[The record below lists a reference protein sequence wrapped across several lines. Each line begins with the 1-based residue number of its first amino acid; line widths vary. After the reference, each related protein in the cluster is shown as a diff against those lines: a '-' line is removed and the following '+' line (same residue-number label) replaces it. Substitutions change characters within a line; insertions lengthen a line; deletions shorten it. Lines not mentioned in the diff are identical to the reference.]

1 MLKGNCVIAQSGGP
15 TAVINNSLAGAIEA
29 AYHGEAI
36 GEIYGARNGIMGVL
50 AENFID
56 LRRQDAATIQGLRFT
71 PGAALGSCRYQLEK
85 KEDYDKLLAIFR
97 KFNIRYFFYIGG
109 NDSMDTAHKV
119 NQLAQEEGYELRVI
133 GIPKTVDN
141 DLPRTDHCPGYG
153 SAAKYLAASVLE
165 MGMDIKSI
173 VTSTKVAIVEAMG
186 RNTGWLAAA
195 TALARRAPGEAPHLI
210 YLPEVA
216 FDLDAF
222 LADVETAYRQYG
234 TVLVVVSEGLVDKNG
249 NYIFNDAGT
258 VDVFGHQ
265 RLGGLGQFLLNKI
278 EAELKIKGRF
288 ILPATSQRSAMHL
301 ASRTDAEEAYNVGRV
316 AVEEALRGASGH
328 MVAIKRLEGE
338 EYRCTYELVELD
350 KVANQEKK
358 VPRDWINAAG
368 NDVTTDFINY
378 ARPLIQGEVNVPYH
392 NGLPA
397 YVNLA
402 HQYPVKKCG

>member
-1 MLKGNCVIAQSGGP
+1 LFKGNCVIAQSGGP

-29 AYHGEAI
+29 AYRSEAI
-36 GEIYGARNGIMGVL
+36 GEIYGARNGIMGIL

-56 LRRQDAATIQGLRFT
+56 LRREDASTIQGLRFT
-71 PGAALGSCRYQLEK
+71 PGAALGSCRYQLKK
-85 KEDYDKLLAIFR
+85 KEDYNKLLAVFR

-133 GIPKTVDN
+133 GIPKTIDN
-141 DLPRTDHCPGYG
+141 DLPLTDHCPGYG
-153 SAAKYLAASVLE
+153 SAAKYLATIVLE
-165 MGMDIKSI
+165 MGIDIKSI

-216 FDLDAF
+216 FDLETF
-222 LADVETAYRQYG
+222 MTDVEKAYRQYG

-249 NYIFNDAGT
+249 NYIFNDTAT

-265 RLGGLGQFLLNKI
+265 RLGGVGQFLLNKI
-278 EAELKIKGRF
+278 EAELKIKGRV

-328 MVAIKRLEGE
+328 MVAIKRLKGE
-338 EYRCTYELVELD
+338 EYRCTYELVKLD
-350 KVANQEKK
+350 EVANREKK
-358 VPRDWINAAG
+358 VPRAWINEAG
-368 NDVTTDFINY
+368 NDVTMDFINY
-378 ARPLIQGEVNVPYH
+378 ARPLIQGEVNIPYH

-402 HQYPVKKCG
+402 QYPVFSK

>member
-1 MLKGNCVIAQSGGP
+1 
-15 TAVINNSLAGAIEA
+15 VINNSLAGAIEA
-29 AYHGEAI
+29 AYRSEAI
-36 GEIYGARNGIMGVL
+36 GEIYGARNGIMGIL

-56 LRRQDAATIQGLRFT
+56 LRREDASTIQGLRFT
-71 PGAALGSCRYQLEK
+71 PGAALGSCRYQLKK
-85 KEDYDKLLAIFR
+85 KEDYNKLLAVFR

-133 GIPKTVDN
+133 GIPKTIDN
-141 DLPRTDHCPGYG
+141 DLPLTDHCPGYG
-153 SAAKYLAASVLE
+153 SAAKYLATIVLE
-165 MGMDIKSI
+165 MGIDIKSI

-216 FDLDAF
+216 FDLETF
-222 LADVETAYRQYG
+222 MTDVEKAYRQYG

-249 NYIFNDAGT
+249 NYIFNDTAT

-265 RLGGLGQFLLNKI
+265 RLGGVGQFLLNKI
-278 EAELKIKGRF
+278 EAELKIKGRV

-328 MVAIKRLEGE
+328 MVAIKRLKGE
-338 EYRCTYELVELD
+338 EYRCTYELVKLD
-350 KVANQEKK
+350 EVANREKK
-358 VPRDWINAAG
+358 VPRAWINEAG
-368 NDVTTDFINY
+368 NDVTMDFINY
-378 ARPLIQGEVNVPYH
+378 ARPLIQGEVNIPYH

-402 HQYPVKKCG
+402 QYPVFSK

>member
-1 MLKGNCVIAQSGGP
+1 MFKGNCVIAQSGGP

-29 AYHGEAI
+29 AYRSEAI
-36 GEIYGARNGIMGVL
+36 GEIYGARNGIMGIL

-56 LRRQDAATIQGLRFT
+56 LRREDASTIQGLRFT
-71 PGAALGSCRYQLEK
+71 PGAALGSCRYQLKK
-85 KEDYDKLLAIFR
+85 KEDYNKLLAVFR

-133 GIPKTVDN
+133 GIPKTIDN
-141 DLPRTDHCPGYG
+141 DLPLTDHCPGYG
-153 SAAKYLAASVLE
+153 SAAKYLATIVLE
-165 MGMDIKSI
+165 MGIDIKSI

-216 FDLDAF
+216 FDLETF
-222 LADVETAYRQYG
+222 MTDVEKAYRQYG

-249 NYIFNDAGT
+249 NYIFNDTAT

-265 RLGGLGQFLLNKI
+265 RLGGVGQFLLNKI
-278 EAELKIKGRF
+278 EAELKIKGRV

-328 MVAIKRLEGE
+328 MVAIKRLKGE
-338 EYRCTYELVELD
+338 EYRCTYELVKLD
-350 KVANQEKK
+350 EVANREKK
-358 VPRDWINAAG
+358 VPRAWINEAG
-368 NDVTTDFINY
+368 NDVTMDFINY
-378 ARPLIQGEVNVPYH
+378 ARPLIQGEVNIPYH

-402 HQYPVKKCG
+402 QYPVFSK

>member
-1 MLKGNCVIAQSGGP
+1 MFKGNCVIAQSGGP

-29 AYHGEAI
+29 AYRSEAI
-36 GEIYGARNGIMGVL
+36 GEIYGARNGIMGIL

-56 LRRQDAATIQGLRFT
+56 LRREDASTIQGLRFT
-71 PGAALGSCRYQLEK
+71 PGAALGSCRYQLKK
-85 KEDYDKLLAIFR
+85 KEDYNKLLAVFR

-119 NQLAQEEGYELRVI
+119 NQLAQEKGYELRVI
-133 GIPKTVDN
+133 GIPKTIDN
-141 DLPRTDHCPGYG
+141 DLPLTDHCPGYG
-153 SAAKYLAASVLE
+153 SAAKYLATIVLE
-165 MGMDIKSI
+165 MGIDIKSI

-216 FDLDAF
+216 FDLETF
-222 LADVETAYRQYG
+222 MTDVEKAYRQYG

-249 NYIFNDAGT
+249 NYIFNDTAT

-265 RLGGLGQFLLNKI
+265 RLGGVGQFLLNKI
-278 EAELKIKGRF
+278 EAELKIKGRV

-328 MVAIKRLEGE
+328 MVAIKRLKGE
-338 EYRCTYELVELD
+338 EYRCTYELVKLD
-350 KVANQEKK
+350 EVANREKK
-358 VPRDWINAAG
+358 VPRAWINEAG
-368 NDVTTDFINY
+368 NDVTMDFINY
-378 ARPLIQGEVNVPYH
+378 ARPLIQGEVNIPYH

-402 HQYPVKKCG
+402 QYPVFSK

>member
-15 TAVINNSLAGAIEA
+15 TAVINNSLAGAVEA
-29 AYHGEAI
+29 AYRSEAI
-36 GEIYGARNGIMGVL
+36 GEIYGARNGIMGIL

-56 LRRQDAATIQGLRFT
+56 LRREDASTIQGLRFT
-71 PGAALGSCRYQLEK
+71 PGAALGSCRYQLKK
-85 KEDYDKLLAIFR
+85 KEDYDKLLAVFR
-97 KFNIRYFFYIGG
+97 KFDIRYFFYIGG

-133 GIPKTVDN
+133 GIPKTIDN
-141 DLPRTDHCPGYG
+141 DLPLTDHCPGYG
-153 SAAKYLAASVLE
+153 SAAKYMATIVLE
-165 MGMDIKSI
+165 MGIDIKSI

-216 FDLDAF
+216 FDLETF
-222 LADVETAYRQYG
+222 MADVEKAYRQYG

-249 NYIFNDAGT
+249 NYIFNDTAT

-265 RLGGLGQFLLNKI
+265 RLGGVGQFLLNKI

-288 ILPATSQRSAMHL
+288 ILPATTQRSAMHL

-328 MVAIKRLEGE
+328 MVAIKRLEGK
-338 EYRCTYELVELD
+338 EYRCTYELVKLD
-350 KVANQEKK
+350 EVANREKK
-358 VPRDWINAAG
+358 VPRAWINEAG
-368 NDVTTDFINY
+368 NDVTMDFINY
-378 ARPLIQGEVNVPYH
+378 ARPLILGEVKIPYH

-402 HQYPVKKCG
+402 QYPVFDR

>member
-1 MLKGNCVIAQSGGP
+1 
-15 TAVINNSLAGAIEA
+15 VINNSLAGAIEA
-29 AYHGEAI
+29 AYRSEAI
-36 GEIYGARNGIMGVL
+36 GEIYGARNGIMGIL

-56 LRRQDAATIQGLRFT
+56 LRREDASTIQGLRFT
-71 PGAALGSCRYQLEK
+71 PGAALGSCRYQLK
-85 KEDYDKLLAIFR
+85 KKKDYNKLLAVFR

-133 GIPKTVDN
+133 GIPKTIDN
-141 DLPRTDHCPGYG
+141 DLPLTDHCPGYG
-153 SAAKYLAASVLE
+153 SAAKYLATIVLE
-165 MGMDIKSI
+165 MGIDIKSI

-216 FDLDAF
+216 FDLETF
-222 LADVETAYRQYG
+222 MTDVEKAYRQYG

-249 NYIFNDAGT
+249 NYIFNDTAT

-265 RLGGLGQFLLNKI
+265 RLGGVGQFLLNKI
-278 EAELKIKGRF
+278 EAELKIKGRV

-328 MVAIKRLEGE
+328 MVAIKRLKGE
-338 EYRCTYELVELD
+338 EYRCTYELVKLD
-350 KVANQEKK
+350 EVANREKK
-358 VPRDWINAAG
+358 VPRAWINEAG
-368 NDVTTDFINY
+368 NDVTMDFINY
-378 ARPLIQGEVNVPYH
+378 ARPLIQGEVNIPYH

-402 HQYPVKKCG
+402 QYPVFSK